1 MFVRIYD
8 YRAQTV
14 GIISGK
20 RDCFSMKDS
29 EILEF
34 LSEYSTNAKVGL
46 APPAVT
52 LDTIL
57 ECRQYCETN
66 ECGCYNNYCSCP
78 PRCGT
83 PEERLEVLA
92 HYSKS
97 AIAPILYEADY
108 RDKEAMDEC
117 IGDLQDTCREMVT
130 ELRKMGLDCLGM
142 ADGGCKY
149 CDVCSAKEDK
159 PCRCPDKQIQS
170 VSGNGIKMMDYLKA
184 SHVECV
190 MKDGF
195 IEMYAVILY
204 N

>member
-1 MFVRIYD
+1 
-8 YRAQTV
+8 
-14 GIISGK
+14 
-20 RDCFSMKDS
+20 
-29 EILEF
+29 
-34 LSEYSTNAKVGL
+34 
-46 APPAVT
+46 
-52 LDTIL
+52 
-57 ECRQYCETN
+57 
-66 ECGCYNNYCSCP
+66 
-78 PRCGT
+78 
-83 PEERLEVLA
+83 
-92 HYSKS
+92 
-97 AIAPILYEADY
+97 
-108 RDKEAMDEC
+108 
-117 IGDLQDTCREMVT
+117 MVT